1 MAQQSFGR
9 ETDRVAKITDKAT
22 DHFNKVAG
30 QAKDIA
36 NSVADQGREMS
47 EMSESVQK
55 VARNFKGALDS
66 SLREQPA
73 AALMTAAIVGFL
85 LGALWKS

>member
-1 MAQQSFGR
+1 MAQQLFGR
-9 ETDRVAKITDKAT
+9 ETDRVAENADTAT
-22 DHFNKVAG
+22 NHFNKVAG
-30 QAKDIA
+30 QAEDIA
-36 NSVADQGREMS
+36 NRVADQGREMS
-47 EMSESVQK
+47 ESMQK

-73 AALMTAAIVGFL
+73 ATLMTAAIVGFL

>member
-30 QAKDIA
+30 QAEDIA
-36 NSVADQGREMS
+36 NSVADQGR

-73 AALMTAAIVGFL
+73 ATLVTAAIVGFL